1 MYIQDKSRM
10 ESVLKPCAGF
20 WEALELEP
28 ERCPILCLAGAGGKT
43 TAMYR
48 LAEEAAARGLRVC
61 VTTTTR
67 IWCPGDERRV
77 LLLERRAEELKGKCL
92 PGQVLTAGVPAE
104 PGKLKG
110 LSPEETAGLLEF
122 CDLLLIEADGSKR
135 FPFKVP
141 AAWEPVILKE
151 ARAVVA
157 VAGLTALGKP
167 AGEVCFRKE
176 QAQRAFGIRPEEP
189 VPPRLMA
196 RVLADQNGQR
206 KGVGQREYRILLNQA
221 DSESGLLLACETAAC
236 LRQMGER
243 HCAVSGLYGEQR
255 RFWRVETA

>member
-1 MYIQDKSRM
+1 MI
-10 ESVLKPCAGF
+10 P
-20 WEALELEP
+20 
-28 ERCPILCLAGAGGKT
+28 
-43 TAMYR
+43 
-48 LAEEAAARGLRVC
+48 
-61 VTTTTR
+61 
-67 IWCPGDERRV
+67 
-77 LLLERRAEELKGKCL
+77 
-92 PGQVLTAGVPAE
+92 GVPAE

-135 FPFKVP
+135 LSFKVP
-141 AAWEPVILKE
+141 AAGEPVILKE

-176 QAQRAFGIRPEEP
+176 QAERAFGIRPEEP
-189 VPPRLMA
+189 VTPRLMA
-196 RVLADQNGQR
+196 RVLADENGQR

-221 DSESGLLLACETAAC
+221 DSENGLLLACETAAC

-255 RFWRVETA
+255 RFWQVETA